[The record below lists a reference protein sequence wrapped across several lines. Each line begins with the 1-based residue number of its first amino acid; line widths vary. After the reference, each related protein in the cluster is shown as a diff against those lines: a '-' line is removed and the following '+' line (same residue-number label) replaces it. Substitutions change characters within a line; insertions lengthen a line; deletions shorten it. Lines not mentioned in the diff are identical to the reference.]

1 MGALRAKAGS
11 TTSIEGYAA
20 VPKFHLAMT
29 ALLLTALA
37 GPAAAADRHVT
48 IVNATN
54 DTMVR
59 FYASNSGR
67 TSWEE
72 DILGDRILKPG
83 QSVRVN
89 VDDGTG
95 SCIYDFRADFED
107 GEKLTRTR
115 INVCEISTYR
125 YTAD

>member
-1 MGALRAKAGS
+1 MTRISRFA
-11 TTSIEGYAA
+11 IA
-20 VPKFHLAMT
+20 VL
-29 ALLLTALA
+29 ALA
-37 GPAAAADRHVT
+37 ATATPAFGADRHVT

-54 DTMVR
+54 NTMVR

-83 QSVRVN
+83 QSVRIN
-89 VDDGTG
+89 VDDGSG
-95 SCIYDFRADFED
+95 ACLYDFRADFDD
-107 GEKLTRTR
+107 GDKLTRTG

-125 YTAD
+125 YTAN